1 MRALAARSAG
11 RLTLTQRLR
20 AENKAQDPQHQIKN
34 GRLRPPTLSNTCVVP
49 KWRSLVLTIDD
60 AGSFSL
66 WRAGLPQGFVSRVSA
81 RKELRKPTTG
91 WGGGRRGGRV
101 CRWNWHRCTTARIP
115 HGWPKT
121 RDGRREVRASV
132 GEVEGK
138 KRLRP
143 KRGLRGKEQGNG
155 REKEAFKDCVR
166 FVVTEGDRAQPGRG
180 GLLATT
186 GVMVVSPGVLE
197 RGGTGGQDRSV
208 SIVRSARRA
217 AGIAARSPFSQEGSV
232 CQTAN
237 VVSPAEARFTKIHS
251 TLCREVPPVS
261 GKTARTVGYSQSNL
275 PASRV
280 PHQHFSL
287 RAVTQ
292 ELSNDRPQCP
302 SHQTRGSAFQGL
314 TAATPSCHLHSIFCC
329 EAGPVNHFWP
339 FSKGIGPWQRWKAAR
354 PPGKPR

>member
-1 MRALAARSAG
+1 MPGLSQSGGLGCRRASCLECRHARSCG
-11 RLTLTQRLR
+11 SQRLAGAVGG
-20 AENKAQDPQHQIKN
+20 AEVGFAAGTGTAAQPQEFLTD
-34 GRLRPPTLSNTCVVP
+34 GP
-49 KWRSLVLTIDD
+49 KR
-60 AGSFSL
+60 
-66 WRAGLPQGFVSRVSA
+66 
-81 RKELRKPTTG
+81 EM
-91 WGGGRRGGRV
+91 GGGRCERV
-101 CRWNWHRCTTARIP
+101 S
-115 HGWPKT
+115 GKS
-121 RDGRREVRASV
+121 RERKGS
-132 GEVEGK
+132 GPRE
-138 KRLRP
+138 
-143 KRGLRGKEQGNG
+143 EQGNG

-208 SIVRSARRA
+208 SIVRSARCA

-314 TAATPSCHLHSIFCC
+314 TAATPSCHLQSIFCC

>member
-1 MRALAARSAG
+1 MVLLVAEEQVLLLEAAVVDAQHKRDERLAARWGAECRCWLGDDRSMRALAARSAG

-60 AGSFSL
+60 AGSFSIR
-66 WRAGLPQGFVSRVSA
+66 RAGLPQGFVSRVSA

-143 KRGLRGKEQGNG
+143 KRGTGKWEGKGGIQGLRAFRRYGRRQGPARTGRLAGHDWGDGGLARGSGKG
-155 REKEAFKDCVR
+155 RDGRPRQVRVDSQICTARGRNCSSLALLPRGFRLPNCQCGVSRRSKIYQNPLNPMPRSTSCVR
-166 FVVTEGDRAQPGRG
+166 QDGEDGWVLSVQ
-180 GLLATT
+180 
-186 GVMVVSPGVLE
+186 SP
-197 RGGTGGQDRSV
+197 
-208 SIVRSARRA
+208 
-217 AGIAARSPFSQEGSV
+217 
-232 CQTAN
+232 
-237 VVSPAEARFTKIHS
+237 
-251 TLCREVPPVS
+251 
-261 GKTARTVGYSQSNL
+261 SQSRPSSAL
-275 PASRV
+275 QFASCD
-280 PHQHFSL
+280 P
-287 RAVTQ
+287 RA
-292 ELSNDRPQCP
+292 
-302 SHQTRGSAFQGL
+302 
-314 TAATPSCHLHSIFCC
+314 
-329 EAGPVNHFWP
+329 
-339 FSKGIGPWQRWKAAR
+339 
-354 PPGKPR
+354 